1 MSSERVNLTDHLT
14 HATLSSGLYC
24 HVLFVPVRSSGPLRQ
39 VFRFSVVGSERPYC
53 SLIFSFVLFFCFCF
67 ADMENRRPARP
78 VNHFPASSETSASVS
93 SPLHE
98 RFDYLFKV
106 VLVGDTGVGKSSL
119 LNRFADN
126 TFTERM
132 TATIGVDFKIRTL
145 QIEGKRVKLQIWD
158 SAGQE
163 RFRALTASYYRGAH
177 AVAIVFDLTCMES
190 LNALQNVW
198 IDEIDRHCPASACR
212 VVIGNKNDL
221 VKSREV
227 SVGEVH
233 QMMRSLGCLYLETSA
248 KTADNVQNA
257 FESVVRRIIERCVVV
272 VAFFLFFYSFFM
284 TCRSLSVG
292 VSVSQPIAAFAV
304 SALNHVVLTPYL
316 VFSSSSYV
324 SCICFKRSCMKR
336 RFCTTFSGPTTA
348 LSRTSCVRHPG

>member
-1 MSSERVNLTDHLT
+1 
-14 HATLSSGLYC
+14 
-24 HVLFVPVRSSGPLRQ
+24 
-39 VFRFSVVGSERPYC
+39 
-53 SLIFSFVLFFCFCF
+53 
-67 ADMENRRPARP
+67 MENRKRPARS
-78 VNHFPASSETSASVS
+78 VNHFPVSPGASVSVS
-93 SPLHE
+93 SPSHE

-177 AVAIVFDLTCMES
+177 AVAIVFDLTCTES
-190 LNALQNVW
+190 FNALQNVW
-198 IDEIDRHCPASACR
+198 IDEIDRHCPTSARR

-221 VKSREV
+221 VKNREV
-227 SVGEVH
+227 SVEEVH

-272 VAFFLFFYSFFM
+272 VAFFSFFFFFFFM

-292 VSVSQPIAAFAV
+292 ALISQPITAFADP
-304 SALNHVVLTPYL
+304 SLNHVVLTQFLIFIIFSLFLCNLNLLQTFLHEATILHNLIWTHNRSQSYL
-316 VFSSSSYV
+316 L
-324 SCICFKRSCMKR
+324 CA
-336 RFCTTFSGPTTA
+336 TSGVA
-348 LSRTSCVRHPG
+348 D